1 MRFNRSSWLALTLV
15 VGILFGPAGLGAQ
28 QAPDRPSGPQ
38 KSEPAISASPESQPP
53 GPKYE
58 DYAHSKAFPNILA
71 PYSFRYVPELR
82 MSNSERIHSLTRE
95 GKLYLSL
102 EDAIALSLE
111 NNLDIALSRY
121 SLAYAQTDILRTK
134 AGGAFRGTN
143 PGLFGG
149 VTAFAGGAGAG
160 GGGGGTGGAGGF
172 SGGGGATNI
181 GSLGC
186 CDPFAGFNFSW
197 DRSTTP
203 LNNATLTGVS
213 QLIQQTT
220 RYSSFFGQGF
230 LTGTSYLVALS
241 GFRQSTSGRNNL
253 FNPDVPTGMTFGINQ
268 RLLNGFGYRANSK
281 FIRIAKN
288 DLRFADSTFRQ
299 QVMTTV
305 TQVSNLY
312 WDLVSFLQNVNVA
325 EKSLGL
331 AQKTLSDN
339 KRQVEIG
346 TLAPIEVVRA
356 ESEVAAR
363 QQDLI
368 VAQTSAQ
375 QQQELLKTAL
385 SKHVDPD
392 LAGAEIVPTDKL
404 PEPKQDDIP
413 PLNEALQ
420 EAVKSRPEI
429 EQADLNIRNQEI
441 TIQQARNSLLPTLD
455 VFASYVPTGL
465 SGNQQL
471 FTCPAG
477 SVLQGQQCVPS
488 GGGLPFA
495 ATFVGIAPGGVFQSL
510 SQTFHGNFPDYSF
523 GVTLSIPLRN
533 RQGQA
538 DAAVALLQERQLRM
552 QVQQKRNQV
561 EQDVRNANIAVTQA
575 RAQIEAARKAVTLAQ
590 QTLDAEQKKFQLGE
604 STVFLVIQ
612 AQRDLATAEGN
623 QVKAYSAYSK
633 ALTQFSQATGT
644 TLAKNHIELA
654 DAKEGRVA
662 RTHNIPGTPGGY

>member
-1 MRFNRSSWLALTLV
+1 MRFKRSSWLALTLV
-15 VGILFGPAGLGAQ
+15 VGMLFGPAGVCAQ
-28 QAPDRPSGPQ
+28 EAPGRPPGPQ
-38 KSEPAISASPESQPP
+38 KSEPAASAARESQPA

-58 DYAHSKAFPNILA
+58 EYSHSKAFPNILS

-134 AGGAFRGTN
+134 AGGAFRGIN

-149 VTAFAGGAGAG
+149 VTAFAGGGGGG

-181 GSLGC
+181 GSVGC

-197 DRSTTP
+197 DRSTSP

-213 QLIQQTT
+213 QLIQQTS
-220 RYSSFFGQGF
+220 RYSGFVGQGF
-230 LTGTSYLVALS
+230 LTGTSVLFALN

-299 QVMTTV
+299 QVMSTV
-305 TQVSNLY
+305 TQISNLY
-312 WDLVSFLQNVNVA
+312 WDLVSFLQNVSVS

-363 QQDLI
+363 QQELI
-368 VAQTSAQ
+368 IAQTSAQ
-375 QQQELLKTAL
+375 QQQEVLKTAL
-385 SKHVDPD
+385 SKHVDSD
-392 LAGAEIVPTDKL
+392 LAAAEIVPTDKL
-404 PEPKQDDIP
+404 PEPRQDDIP
-413 PLNEALQ
+413 PLNEALL

-465 SGNQQL
+465 SGNQLSCPSTSPFNSTTQL
-471 FTCPAG
+471 CT
-477 SVLQGQQCVPS
+477 PS
-488 GGGLPFA
+488 GGQPFPPTLVSAGL
-495 ATFVGIAPGGVFQSL
+495 FQSL

-523 GVTLSIPLRN
+523 GVTLSIPIRN

-538 DAAVALLQERQLRM
+538 DAAVALLQQRQLRM
-552 QVQQKRNQV
+552 QQQQRVNQV

-575 RAQIEAARKAVTLAQ
+575 RAQIEAARKAVALAT

-623 QVKAYSAYSK
+623 RVKAYSAYSK
-633 ALTQFSQATGT
+633 ALTQFGQATGT
-644 TLAKNHIELA
+644 TLAKNHIELG

-662 RTHNIPGTPGGY
+662 RAPNIPGTPGGN